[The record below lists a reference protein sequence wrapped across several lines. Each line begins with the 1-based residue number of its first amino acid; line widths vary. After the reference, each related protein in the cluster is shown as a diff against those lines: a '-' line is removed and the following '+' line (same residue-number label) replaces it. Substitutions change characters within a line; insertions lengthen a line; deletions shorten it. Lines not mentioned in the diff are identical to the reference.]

1 MSETGKNDS
10 YQNDELDNWRENF
23 KGIQYLH
30 EETNLLLTGA
40 VDDVWFDLDT
50 EELVVVDY
58 KATSK
63 NGEVSLDADWQ
74 ISYKIQMDFYQWLLR
89 QKGFPVSNEGYFVY
103 CNGDK
108 SLPRFDEKIQFKVS
122 ILKYTGSTEWIEPT
136 IFEIKDTLDN
146 DTLQIQMKTVVTVSI
161 LKIEKL

>member
-1 MSETGKNDS
+1 MMNWITGAKTLKAFSTCMKN
-10 YQNDELDNWRENF
+10 Q
-23 KGIQYLH
+23 
-30 EETNLLLTGA
+30 LLLTGA

-74 ISYKIQMDFYQWLLR
+74 ISYKRQMDFYQWLLR
-89 QKGFPVSNEGYFVY
+89 QKGFPVSNDGYFVY

-146 DTLQIQMKTVVTVSI
+146 DTLPNSNEDCSYCIYTEDRKTV
-161 LKIEKL
+161 E